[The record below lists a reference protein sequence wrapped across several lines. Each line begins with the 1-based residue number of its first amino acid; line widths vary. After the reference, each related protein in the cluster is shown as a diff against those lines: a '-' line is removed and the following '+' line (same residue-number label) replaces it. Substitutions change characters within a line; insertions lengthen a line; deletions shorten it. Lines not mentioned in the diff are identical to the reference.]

1 MDLVRRHGRASVF
14 HTVGWLAA
22 LRSTYGYE
30 PVVFTTSSPSQ
41 ELSNGVLFCRVRSW
55 ITGTRLVSLPFSDH
69 CEPLCDSDTDF
80 SFIIHYLQSCV
91 EHQNLRYM
99 ELRPVSG
106 SFGQSA
112 ETYGF
117 SRSARFYLHT
127 LNLKRELHQVLTSF
141 NKDSV
146 QRRIRRAERA
156 GLVLKCGQSDNLLRD
171 FYTLFVKT
179 RRRHRLPPSPYRWF
193 RNLIRY
199 TGEAAELR
207 VAYQA
212 NAPVAAILTLR
223 CKEIVYYKYG
233 CSDAE
238 FNRFGAMPWLLWRAI
253 ASAKSSGAIQFD
265 MGRTE
270 EHNSSLL
277 AFKNHWVPQPQLLV
291 YWRFPEIASVDS
303 PTGWKLE
310 LAKRMFS
317 LMPGRLRMIAGNV
330 IYRHLG

>member
-1 MDLVRRHGRASVF
+1 MF

-30 PVVFTTSSPSQ
+30 PVVFTTSSPSH
-41 ELSNGVLFCRVRSW
+41 ELSNGVLFCRVHSW
-55 ITGTRLVSLPFSDH
+55 ITGSRLVSLPFSDH
-69 CEPLCDSDTDF
+69 CEPLCDSNTELT
-80 SFIIHYLQSCV
+80 FIIRYLQSCM
-91 EHQNLRYM
+91 EHQNLRYV
-99 ELRPVSG
+99 EVRPVNG

-112 ETYGF
+112 ETNGF
-117 SRSARFYLHT
+117 CRSAMYYLHI
-127 LNLKRELHQVLTSF
+127 LDLRRELDQVLDSF
-141 NKDSV
+141 DKDSV

-156 GLVLKCGQSDNLLRD
+156 GLVEKCGQSDDLLRD

-179 RRRHRLPPSPYRWF
+179 RSRHRLPPSPYRWF
-193 RNLIRY
+193 RNLIRHS
-199 TGEAAELR
+199 GEAAELR

-212 NAPVAAILTLR
+212 NAPVAAILILH

-233 CSDAE
+233 CSDVE

-270 EHNSSLL
+270 EHNAGLL
-277 AFKNHWVPQPQLLV
+277 AFKNHWVPQPQPLV
-291 YWRFPEIASVDS
+291 YWRFPAIASVDS
-303 PTGWKLE
+303 PTSWKLE
-310 LAKRMFS
+310 LAKRLFS
-317 LMPGRLRMIAGNV
+317 LMPGSLRTIVGNV